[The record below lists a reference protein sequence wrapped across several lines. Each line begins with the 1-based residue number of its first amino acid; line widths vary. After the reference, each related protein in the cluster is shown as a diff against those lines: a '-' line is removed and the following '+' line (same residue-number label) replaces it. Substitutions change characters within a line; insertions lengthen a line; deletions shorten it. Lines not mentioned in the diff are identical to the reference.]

1 MIKTQLYIIIIIVTL
16 FGLCWLGLSESGDS
30 SSNLPES
37 IGDPLE
43 LVVVKNN
50 NDFDDDLYNKL
61 KTIIGIELGP
71 SPQPEKLLSIM
82 EVDSEKFRGILQRHQ
97 NLLFIEKSDTFA
109 IQFKHD
115 LFAENQL
122 AILIQLSSVEDLIEK
137 ENEILGVV
145 TKIKKIE
152 TERLAQKFKKHANE
166 TLLNQIDERHGL
178 SINVP
183 KDFFIAYEDSN
194 ITWLRRETPKIS
206 QGLVIANSHSFHHAY
221 FLKLQYVSIDLPR
234 DLPYFLDRAYDAVDS
249 IISEHISGPLPHSYM
264 VLDRSAPTAINTSWG
279 QQYIKI
285 QSLWRMEN
293 DFMGGI
299 FQAYFFDSGPLV
311 YTYLYAPGE
320 KRAIPLLQ
328 LEALLEKSLK
338 SDIVWKK

>member
-1 MIKTQLYIIIIIVTL
+1 MTKTQLYIIIIIVTL
-16 FGLCWLGLSESGDS
+16 FGLGWLGFSESGDG

-50 NDFDDDLYNKL
+50 NDFDDNLYSKL

-82 EVDSEKFRGILQRHQ
+82 EIDSEKFRGVLQRHQ

-122 AILIQLSSVEDLIEK
+122 AILIQISSVEDLIEK

-145 TKIKKIE
+145 KKIKKTEI
-152 TERLAQKFKKHANE
+152 ERLAQKFKKHANQS
-166 TLLNQIDERHGL
+166 LFNQINERHGL
-178 SINVP
+178 RINVP
-183 KDFFIAYEDSN
+183 KDFFIAHEDSN

-206 QGLVIANSHSFHHAY
+206 QGLVIANSHSFQSNGFKY
-221 FLKLQYVSIDLPR
+221 IQYREGVTEEDT
-234 DLPYFLDRAYDAVDS
+234 DYWVDKAYDAVDR
-249 IISEHISGPLPHSYM
+249 IISAHISGPLPNSYM
-264 VLDRSAPTAINTSWG
+264 MLDRSAPISISRSPDL
-279 QQYIKI
+279 QYIKI

-299 FQAYFFDSGPLV
+299 FQAHFLKSGLLV

-320 KRAIPLLQ
+320 KKSIPLLQ